1 MGVDVHI
8 HVKED
13 QGLRR
18 GVQAESSG
26 ATKIASYSKINAYR
40 SDSSLVQSQQRPAPR
55 QSASSKRAELS

>member
-1 MGVDVHI
+1 MGVDVHV

-26 ATKIASYSKINAYR
+26 ATKIPVASYSKINAYR
-40 SDSSLVQSQQRPAPR
+40 SDSGLVQSQQRPAPR
-55 QSASSKRAELS
+55 

>member
-1 MGVDVHI
+1 MGVDVHV

-55 QSASSKRAELS
+55 